1 MEQIKVSHLSKIYNQ
16 GQDNEVKALDD
27 VSFTL
32 IEGEFVV
39 ILGASGAGKS
49 TLLNLLGG
57 MDNAT
62 SGEYLVAGEDI
73 AKYKSSKL
81 ALFRRNDIGF
91 VFQFYNLMPNLT
103 ALENIELAAAVAKDP
118 FDARDILKRVG
129 LEKRANNFP
138 SQLSGGEQQ
147 RVAIARAIVKNPK
160 LLLCDEPT
168 GALDSKTGAAIIEL
182 LNEVAVEYK
191 KTVILVTHNSK
202 ISECAERLIRIR
214 DGKIEENRIIDNPLK
229 PSEVKW

>member
-1 MEQIKVSHLSKIYNQ
+1 
-16 GQDNEVKALDD
+16 
-27 VSFTL
+27 
-32 IEGEFVV
+32 
-39 ILGASGAGKS
+39 
-49 TLLNLLGG
+49 
-57 MDNAT
+57 
-62 SGEYLVAGEDI
+62 
-73 AKYKSSKL
+73 
-81 ALFRRNDIGF
+81 
-91 VFQFYNLMPNLT
+91 MPNLT

-168 GALDSKTGAAIIEL
+168 GALDSKTGASIIEL

-214 DGKIEENRIIDNPLK
+214 DGKIEENRIVENPLK